1 MNKKFIFLLLI
12 IFNTFLSFSQIVT
25 KEDFAAI
32 KNLYRAKNVVY
43 DSDFGA
49 FLVQKGK
56 KKGLVSTKDSNYNI
70 LIPIEFDSIIREPTS
85 YRNIVVWKDLNA
97 GVYSSEFV
105 QLLEPIYHNLR
116 INEFDDGLVEYAYHN
131 NLGIYDLRYEIVLI
145 EPKYDSINFLNFEY
159 SAGLFVVKKNG
170 KSGLFDCY
178 HNKLI
183 FDLDYDKIRF
193 IKKLVQDIN
202 GNYYDSYIEVWRY
215 ETRTCYDGMH
225 LTDIIHLDG
234 YSRTNYARLDYLD
247 ADTLT
252 VNGLSS
258 TGEFMAR
265 NRKSKKWGLYQN
277 HDDVFDVLVPAKFDK
292 VEFFEWGA
300 PLTFVYMNGLKGYFL
315 KDWEGNY
322 DKFPG
327 NCVYDDLV
335 LRVDSEGRKFLAA
348 RIGSKWY
355 WVDWSTGKLNRSTYY
370 DAVDRMRMTANDL
383 PAVYR

>member
-1 MNKKFIFLLLI
+1 MNKRFLFLLLI

-25 KEDFAAI
+25 NEDFAAI
-32 KNLYRAKNVVY
+32 KDLYRTKSVVY

-56 KKGLVSTKDSNYNI
+56 KKGLVSTKDSNYSI

-85 YRNIVVWKDLNA
+85 YRNIIVWKDLSA

-131 NLGIYDLRYEIVLI
+131 NLGIYDLRYEMVLI

-170 KSGLFDCY
+170 KSGLFDGY
-178 HNKLI
+178 HNKLV

-215 ETRTCYDGMH
+215 DTRTCYDGMH
-225 LTDIIHLDG
+225 ITDIIRLDG

-252 VNGLSS
+252 VNSLSS

-300 PLTFVYMNGLKGYFL
+300 PLTFVYKNGLKGYFL

-322 DKFPG
+322 DKFPE

-355 WVDWSTGKLNRSTYY
+355 WVDWSTGKLNRSTSY